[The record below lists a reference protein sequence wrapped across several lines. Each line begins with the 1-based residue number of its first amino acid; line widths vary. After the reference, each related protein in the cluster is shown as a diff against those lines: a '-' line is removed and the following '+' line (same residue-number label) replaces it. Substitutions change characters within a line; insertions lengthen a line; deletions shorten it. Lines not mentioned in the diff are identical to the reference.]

1 MNGEEGLVWIERRV
15 LHTVLV
21 QPSRLPDVD
30 LQPTH
35 FAHETHGE
43 LFEFIVRENQNATAD
58 FINVAEAADRMG
70 RSHIGVLAAE
80 IACDRNL
87 WQSTHLRE
95 DAAKISAAW
104 RAREAMG
111 IAAVLREE
119 AGRRDSEAVDRA
131 IAALM
136 ALHVPE
142 RDCEQT
148 AQSAMRAAWDQV
160 LAAKDAGGRVL
171 GVSTGLSDLDGAL
184 GGLHNSDLIVVGARP
199 AMGKTG
205 LLLGMTAAGARS
217 VGPVG
222 LISGEQPHE
231 QVGMRWMAA
240 GSHVSLGK
248 LRAGKLYEQREW
260 DNASRAVQEFGSLPI
275 RILDRSA
282 PDIAEVVRV
291 ARRWKHQF
299 GIRALYVDYLQR
311 IEIASRAKAPKH
323 ERVGEITRALKNLA
337 RDLQIPV
344 VALAQVSRDA
354 EDATRPQMRH
364 LADSSEIEK
373 EADQI
378 MMLWRDL
385 SDPKANTAPAEINVV
400 KNRHGN
406 IGTVHCIWHGGS
418 TSFLDKASDHDER
431 LAA

>member
-1 MNGEEGLVWIERRV
+1 MSADEGLIWIEQRV
-15 LHTVLV
+15 LHTVLT
-21 QPSRLPDVD
+21 QPSRLAD
-30 LQPTH
+30 LNLQALH
-35 FAHETHGE
+35 FSLEKHAE
-43 LFEFIVRENQNATAD
+43 LFELVLQENQKTTAD
-58 FINVAEAADRMG
+58 FVNVTDAAERANRK
-70 RSHIGVLAAE
+70 HIGFLATE
-80 IACDRNL
+80 LACDRNL
-87 WQSTHLRE
+87 WPSTNLAG
-95 DAAKISAAW
+95 DAGSIIAGW
-104 RAREAMG
+104 RSREAVG
-111 IAAVLREE
+111 IAAALREG
-119 AGRRDSEAVDRA
+119 AARRDADAVDVA
-131 IAALM
+131 ITALM
-136 ALHVPE
+136 GLHIEE

-148 AQSAMRAAWDQV
+148 AQTAMRAAWDQV
-160 LAAKDAGGRVL
+160 MAAKDSGGRVQ
-171 GVSTGLSDLDGAL
+171 GVSTGLSELDGSL

-217 VGPVG
+217 AGPVG

-248 LRAGKLYEQREW
+248 LRAGKLYAESEW
-260 DNASRAVQEFGSLPI
+260 ANVSRAVKDFSALPI

-299 GIRALYVDYLQR
+299 GIKALYVDYLQR
-311 IEIASRAKAPKH
+311 IEIAARAKAPKH
-323 ERVGEITRALKNLA
+323 ERVGEITRTLKNLA

-344 VALAQVSRDA
+344 IALAQVSRDA
-354 EDATRPQMRH
+354 EDAPRPQMRH

-385 SDPKANTAPAEINVV
+385 SDPEAKTAPAEINVV

-418 TSFLDKASDHDER
+418 TSFLDRASEADER
-431 LAA
+431 IAA